1 MRALARRPGYTAL
14 IITTLTLGIG
24 ANASIFTVVN
34 AYLFAPLPFEESD
47 RLVHIRDVVS
57 RPGEVGWWYT
67 PTPRS
72 FHAIREGFP
81 RFTRIAAQT
90 YRTVS
95 VRTDADAVQVAG
107 VAVSDGWL
115 ETLGTEPVLGRGFS
129 AAEQSLG
136 SAARSVMISHEL
148 WNGLLGGDP
157 DAVGRTLVLDGEPF
171 TLVGVLPEG
180 FHYPWAARLWLM
192 GDFDPNSGGFG
203 AATVARLA
211 PDKLSYE
218 L

>member
-1 MRALARRPGYTAL
+1 
-14 IITTLTLGIG
+14 
-24 ANASIFTVVN
+24 
-34 AYLFAPLPFEESD
+34 
-47 RLVHIRDVVS
+47 
-57 RPGEVGWWYT
+57 
-67 PTPRS
+67 
-72 FHAIREGFP
+72 
-81 RFTRIAAQT
+81 
-90 YRTVS
+90 
-95 VRTDADAVQVAG
+95 VAG

-203 AATVARLA
+203 AATDQDLEPVRTALAEFSNAVAAAHPDTHADIRFDLVTMREQLFGNRPDVSLVLLGAVLLLLLTASASVAGVSWRA
-211 PDKLSYE
+211 PLRVTASSRSAARWVRAGCASPAWCSSRA
-218 L
+218 LCSPPSGAASRC